1 MHGEWSY
8 SLIRAIRTKFACSAE
23 KDTVVAKARYSRF
36 DCNPGCSVEAA
47 IGLID
52 GKWKPVILFQLLSGT
67 LRFSEL
73 RRHLVNVTPRMLTN
87 QLRELEDD
95 GLIDRKVYAQVPPK
109 VEYSLS
115 PLGRSMEPIL
125 IALKTWGDANLSLY
139 GKPKGIDPREAAA
152 ERAQSDKALE
162 KA

>member
-1 MHGEWSY
+1 MGEDWPYILTS
-8 SLIRAIRTKFACSAE
+8 AIRTKLAYSIK
-23 KDTVVAKARYSRF
+23 KDTVMAKARYSRF

-52 GKWKPVILFQLLSGT
+52 GKWKSVILFQLLSGT

-73 RRHLVNVTPRMLTN
+73 RRHLMNVTPRMLTN

-139 GKPKGIDPREAAA
+139 GKPKGIDPREPAGEGA
-152 ERAQSDKALE
+152 DFDVALE